1 MKKLIVMHIIGNNEK
16 QIYECED
23 KNLIKQFLDIEDYFA
38 KLDFIDDKIMIT
50 KYFKSTEHTT
60 IYEDLQTGESV
71 DLSEMTLL
79 VLLQTH
85 KLEEPELLFYV

>member
-1 MKKLIVMHIIGNNEK
+1 MKKLIVMHIIGTNEK

-23 KNLIKQFLDIEDYFA
+23 KNLINQFLEIEDYFE

-50 KYFKSTEHTT
+50 KNFKSIENTT

-71 DLSEMTLL
+71 DLSEMSLL

>member
-23 KNLIKQFLDIEDYFA
+23 KNLIKQLLDIEDYFG

-50 KYFKSTEHTT
+50 KYFKSTENTT
-60 IYEDLQTGESV
+60 IYEDLQNRRISRFIRNDFISIITN
-71 DLSEMTLL
+71 
-79 VLLQTH
+79 
-85 KLEEPELLFYV
+85 P